1 MVYAKRYC
9 SNEVY
14 VAVSGVI
21 VVIVMAG
28 LGQGAIAYVKGIEGI
43 HHHAHGATAP
53 IRPMAASAGHARLAH
68 AVHARHLDH
77 GCLLRNW

>member
-14 VAVSGVI
+14 FAVSGVI
-21 VVIVMAG
+21 VAIVMAG
-28 LGQGAIAYVKGIEGI
+28 LGQGAIAYVKGIEGF
-43 HHHAHGATAP
+43 HHHSYGATAP
-53 IRPMAASAGHARLAH
+53 IRPMAAGAGHARLAH

-77 GCLLRNW
+77 GCFLRNW